1 MKFVQHCQVQFRNYS
16 ITFLIILLS
25 SAILYKNTACETVK
39 EEQLIKFFSFKISM
53 VNKHKIDVIQ
63 TFSYLQKRYLTLSV
77 LANSRN

>member
-16 ITFLIILLS
+16 IKFLIILLS
-25 SAILYKNTACETVK
+25 SAILYKNTACENVK